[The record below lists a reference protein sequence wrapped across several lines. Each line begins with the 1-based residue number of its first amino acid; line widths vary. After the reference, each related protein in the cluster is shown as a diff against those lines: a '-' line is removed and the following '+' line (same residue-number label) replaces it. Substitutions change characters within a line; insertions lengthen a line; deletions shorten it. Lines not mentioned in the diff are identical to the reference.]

1 MAETDNIKNLQSLS
15 NSSGKEDDDQFIKE
29 KHSDENNQEEQT
41 NINKPE
47 QDKAVYQKENERKAT
62 MSSINDDSSIDYS
75 KYDKNGLLTLMKEL
89 LETKPVEELKEHVE
103 LIKSNFY
110 KLHKMDIDK
119 QRRDYIKEGG
129 NEAEFT
135 PAADESEDLFKQ
147 LYSEYKEKRNKLNN
161 DIENEQVENLQ
172 KKKEVIEDIIK
183 LINNE
188 ESLNKTFEEFRE
200 LQKRW
205 KSIGQVPQ
213 SESRLL
219 WNKYHHATTQFYDF
233 IKINKELRDLDL
245 KKNLEEKIDL
255 CEKAEK
261 LDEEIKIIRAYKNL
275 QELHDKWRE
284 IGPVPKDRR
293 EDLWERFREA
303 SKQINKKHQEHFI
316 QLREKRK
323 QNLEVK
329 QALLDETEKIGELE
343 LNDIREWREQSKKI
357 IEIQKKWRAT
367 GPVPQKGNDNIN
379 RKYKNA
385 CDHFFEKKRE
395 FFAKHQEFFEQ
406 NRDKKN
412 ELIEKAEKFKD
423 SDAWEK
429 TTKEYIYLQKE
440 WKKTGPAPKGEDKAL
455 FKQFKN
461 ACDVFF
467 KNKQA
472 HFEQMNADQEGNLK
486 QKEMIIEEIQKFK
499 PGNNVDENIAKI
511 KEFQDQWHKIGFV
524 PIKQKDAIQNAYKE
538 AVKSKYDEMQLEE
551 GKKSMLKYKNKLDDI
566 AANAKS
572 DIKFKNERNKLLDQK
587 KKLVEDINVL
597 ENNIGFFRNTK
608 NAQGLIDQ
616 VNKKIDNAREQL
628 GLVEEKIKMIE
639 SKNY

>member
-15 NSSGKEDDDQFIKE
+15 YSSGKEDDDQSIKVN
-29 KHSDENNQEEQT
+29 HSDGINQEKQT
-41 NINKPE
+41 NTNDPE
-47 QDKAVYQKENERKAT
+47 QDKAVDQQENEREAT
-62 MSSINDDSSIDYS
+62 TSSGNDGSSIDYS
-75 KYDKNGLLTLMKEL
+75 KYDKKGLLTLMKEL
-89 LETKPVEELKEHVE
+89 LETKSVEELKEPME

-129 NEAEFT
+129 NEADFT
-135 PAADESEDLFKQ
+135 PAEDESEDQFKQ

-161 DIENEQVENLQ
+161 NIENEQAENLQ

-188 ESLNKTFEEFRE
+188 ESLNKTFDEFRE

-205 KSIGQVPQ
+205 KSTGQVPQ
-213 SESRLL
+213 SKSKSL
-219 WNKYHHATTQFYDF
+219 WNNYHHATTQFYDF

-245 KKNLEEKIDL
+245 KKNLEEKVDL

-261 LDEEIKIIRAYKNL
+261 LAEETKIIRAYKHL

-293 EDLWERFREA
+293 ESLWERFREA
-303 SKQINKKHQEHFI
+303 SKHINKKHQEHFI

-323 QNLEVK
+323 KNLEVK
-329 QALLDETEKIGELE
+329 QALLDETEKIGEMD
-343 LNDIREWREQSKKI
+343 LNDIKEWREQSKKI

-385 CDHFFEKKRE
+385 CDHFFEKKRD

-412 ELIEKAEKFKD
+412 ELIEKAEQLKD

-440 WKKTGPAPKGEDKAL
+440 WKKIGPAPKGEDKAL
-455 FKQFKN
+455 FKQFKK
-461 ACDVFF
+461 ACDAFF

-486 QKEMIIEEIQKFK
+486 QKEKIIEDIKKFK
-499 PGNNVDENIAKI
+499 PGNNVNENIAKI
-511 KEFQDQWHKIGFV
+511 KEFQNQWYQIGFV
-524 PIKQKDAIQNAYKE
+524 PIKQKDTITNAYKE

-551 GKKSMLKYKNKLDDI
+551 GKKSILKYKNKLDDI
-566 AANAKS
+566 AADTKS
-572 DIKFKNERNKLLDQK
+572 GIKFKNERNKLLDQK